1 MPKTLDN
8 GPWDYLPVLNECI
21 KIMIT
26 IAIGVI
32 ASRCKALEAETFVP
46 QAVKFVFTVSR
57 CTFNTLS
64 FLFGSA
70 PPPPLMLN

>member
-26 IAIGVI
+26 ILIGFV
-32 ASRCKALEAETFVP
+32 AARLKALEAEAFVP
-46 QAVKFVFTVSR
+46 QAVQFVFTVSR
-57 CTFNTLS
+57 LTFKTVDVV
-64 FLFGSA
+64 FRRC
-70 PPPPLMLN
+70 